1 MNLDPLPITAHALDS
16 GRSAAQVRGDG
27 KTLTLELVLATVH
40 ASDEPMSGS
49 ASANQSAFVYGAD
62 RLRAAVVPADDRALT
77 ITF

>member
-49 ASANQSAFVYGAD
+49 ASANQSFVYGAN